1 MGDVG
6 DLIDLTIMW
15 LVLITEYEME
25 RMGVRDVEC
34 I

>member
-1 MGDVG
+1 VV
-6 DLIDLTIMW
+6 DLIDLTIIMW